1 MTMRKTCLALIGL
14 ILGANCAHG
23 AAVIQDIGTS
33 KSVRSAP
40 SSSTAPVEAP
50 TENPNAGMSLQDRVQ
65 RLERS
70 TNSQALVEMLKRVEE
85 LQVEVQNLRSQV
97 EEQTNSLEAVKSRQR
112 DIYVD
117 IDRRLQQVEGAGGGA
132 ASAAAK
138 PADMSAGG
146 GVAGAAVP
154 AVGAASGGVGVS
166 SASEAAPTI
175 VDGMTPRQAYEKAFD
190 LLRKASYEQSIAE
203 FQRFLHNFPQSEF
216 AGNAQYWL
224 GEANY
229 QMKRFDQ
236 AIVEFKKAISTY
248 PTGPKVADAHL
259 KLGYTYYQSGKWA
272 EARQNLN
279 EVKTRFSG
287 TSAAR
292 LAEQQLNRM
301 VQEGH

>member
-1 MTMRKTCLALIGL
+1 MTMRKTCLVLIGL
-14 ILGANCAHG
+14 ALGANVAQG

-33 KSVRSAP
+33 KSVRSAA
-40 SSSTAPVEAP
+40 SSSTEPVEAP
-50 TENPNAGMSLQDRVQ
+50 TESPNAGMSLQDRVQ
-65 RLERS
+65 RLERA

-85 LQVEVQNLRSQV
+85 LQLEVQNLRSQL
-97 EEQTNSLEAVKSRQR
+97 EEQTNALEAVKSRQR

-117 IDRRLQQVEGAGGGA
+117 IDRRLQQVEGTGGSAASAAKPADASAGGGA
-132 ASAAAK
+132 AA
-138 PADMSAGG
+138 
-146 GVAGAAVP
+146 VGAP
-154 AVGAASGGVGVS
+154 AVGSVGTAA

-248 PTGPKVADAHL
+248 PNGPKVADAYL
-259 KLGYTYYQSGKWA
+259 KLGYTYYQAGKWA

-279 EVKTRFSG
+279 EVKNRFSG

>member
-1 MTMRKTCLALIGL
+1 MMIRRICFAFVSLGL
-14 ILGANCAHG
+14 GLNAAQG

-33 KSVRSAP
+33 KAVRP
-40 SSSTAPVEAP
+40 TQSSSSATVDVPAD
-50 TENPNAGMSLQDRVQ
+50 NPMAGMSLQDRVQ
-65 RLERS
+65 RLERA
-70 TNSQALVEMLKRVEE
+70 TNSQALIDMLKRVEE

-97 EEQTNSLEAVKSRQR
+97 EEQTNSLDGVKNRQR

-117 IDRRLQQVEGAGGGA
+117 IDRRLQHLESGAG
-132 ASAAAK
+132 SPAAA
-138 PADMSAGG
+138 ATTDMSAGAVAPAVAAPSGAPTG
-146 GVAGAAVP
+146 GVASTP
-154 AVGAASGGVGVS
+154 APDAG
-166 SASEAAPTI
+166 PTI

-190 LLRKASYEQSIAE
+190 LLRKANYEQSITE
-203 FQRFLHNFPQSEF
+203 FQRFLRNFPQSEF

-236 AIVEFKKAISTY
+236 AIVEFKKAISAY
-248 PTGPKVADAHL
+248 PNGPKVADAYL
-259 KLGYTYYQSGKWA
+259 KLGYTYYQLGKWA
-272 EARQNLN
+272 EARHNLN
-279 EVKTRFSG
+279 EAKSRFGG